1 MILSMTGFGSGR
13 AEVPNLSISVEAKT
27 VNHRHLDLHIR
38 LPAEFQSLEPVVRK
52 VVSGKLRRGRVDIFV
67 KIELTTEGVKMEADP
82 AIIESYIELV
92 RELQRRFPITGD
104 LTLEAIAKVPG
115 AITVSSD
122 NLASEDQ
129 LAVSRNLEK
138 ASLAAIEQV
147 LEMRK
152 KEGTALVEDLKQRI
166 AAIGGHLET
175 IRQGATGVLQHYREL
190 LTSRVAE
197 LAPNLNVDSSRLEIE
212 ALIHAEKSDIAEEIT
227 RLTSHLDHF
236 TEITSR
242 EAEAGK
248 RLDFLL
254 QEMNREATTI
264 LSKTSGLNQSGVS
277 IGEAA
282 IEIKVE
288 IDKLREQVQNIE

>member
-1 MILSMTGFGSGR
+1 MIMSMTGFGSGR
-13 AEVPNLSISVEAKT
+13 AEVPNLTISVEAKT

-52 VVSGKLRRGRVDIFV
+52 AVSGKLRRGRVDIFV
-67 KIELTTEGVKMEADP
+67 KIELTKEGVKVEADP
-82 AIIESYIELV
+82 ALIESYIELV
-92 RELQRRFPITGD
+92 GDLQRRFPLTGD
-104 LTLEAIAKVPG
+104 LTLETICKLPG
-115 AITVSSD
+115 AITVSSN
-122 NLASEDQ
+122 NLASEEQ
-129 LAVSRNLEK
+129 LSVTENLAK
-138 ASLAAIEQV
+138 ASLDAVEQV

-152 KEGTALVEDLKQRI
+152 KEGAALVEDLLQRI
-166 AAIGGHLET
+166 DNIRSHLET
-175 IRQGATGVLQHYREL
+175 IRQGATGLLQHYREL
-190 LTSRVAE
+190 LTSRVLE

-227 RLTSHLDHF
+227 RLVSHLDHF
-236 TEITSR
+236 SEITSR
-242 EAEAGK
+242 KVEAGK

-264 LSKTSGLNQSGVS
+264 LSKTSGLNQSGAS

>member
-38 LPAEFQSLEPVVRK
+38 LPAEFQNLEPVVRK
-52 VVSGKLRRGRVDIFV
+52 VVSGKLRRGRVDMFV
-67 KIELTTEGVKMEADP
+67 KIELTTKGVKMEADP

-115 AITVSSD
+115 AIAVSSD

-166 AAIGGHLET
+166 AAIGGLLET

>member
-1 MILSMTGFGSGR
+1 MILSMTGFGSGQ
-13 AEVPNLSISVEAKT
+13 AEAPNLSISVEAKT

-38 LPAEFQSLEPVVRK
+38 LPTEFQSLEPVVRK

-67 KIELTTEGVKMEADP
+67 KIELTAEGVKMEADP
-82 AIIESYIELV
+82 AIIESYIELL
-92 RELQRRFPITGD
+92 RDLQRRFPITGD
-104 LTLEAIAKVPG
+104 LTLEAITKVPG
-115 AITVSSD
+115 AITVSSN
-122 NLASEDQ
+122 NLTSQDQ
-129 LAVSRNLEK
+129 IAVSRNLEK

-152 KEGTALVEDLKQRI
+152 KEGTALVEDLNQRI
-166 AAIGGHLET
+166 EAIGGHLET
-175 IRQGATGVLQHYREL
+175 IRQGATGLLQHYREL

-227 RLTSHLDHF
+227 RLASHLGHF